1 MLISCIPHH
10 TQYRSCSCFSQWK
23 EQSHCSGSRCCAS
36 VRMLGCFHLL
46 AAAAATPLPTSSRS
60 SPSSPWC
67 LTHLRVCWQHG
78 TRPATSAAGQECS
91 AADGTLRVVSLLIN
105 SFNISGGRISP
116 FLGNL
121 SFLRELDLGGNQ
133 LVGEIPAGLGR
144 LIKLRSLNL
153 SYNQLQGEI
162 PTDIGQALKNLAY
175 LNLGGNS
182 L

>member
-1 MLISCIPHH
+1 MEGAITLLWLSLLCL
-10 TQYRSCSCFSQWK
+10 CSDARVLPPPGSSSSNATADELALLSFKSMV
-23 EQSHCSGSRCCAS
+23 SHSSEG
-36 VRMLGCFHLL
+36 LL
-46 AAAAATPLPTSSRS
+46 AAWNTSS
-60 SPSSPWC
+60 
-67 LTHLRVCWQHG
+67 HF
-78 TRPATSAAGQECS
+78 CS
-91 AADGTLRVVSLLIN
+91 WPGVFCSRRHPERVVSLLIN